1 MQSLSLFFLH
11 PVKQEHHGCSVPHL
25 PPPHSL
31 MVNGESSPRSQKG
44 QPCQL
49 FQSFTSGVSTEQDGL
64 SPYIDVFQITIIPSS
79 ADALPKLKPCWNPW
93 RLENSLMD
101 LSEIAVLWN
110 VISHMG
116 SYTIYGVHG

>member
-1 MQSLSLFFLH
+1 MHSLALFFLH
-11 PVKQEHHGCSVPHL
+11 PMKQKHHGCSVSHPPL
-25 PPPHSL
+25 PCSL
-31 MVNGESSPRSQKG
+31 ICERSPRSQKG

-49 FQSFTSGVSTEQDGL
+49 FQSFTSGVSKEQDGL
-64 SPYIDVFQITIIPSS
+64 SLYIDVFQITIIPSS